1 MTVTVT
7 AVTLNGKDQERET
20 QGGCSWFGCIST
32 APSYSVCRHIDPGQE
47 EDSIGGEQLLLLAR
61 SQSEDDD
68 EPKKTSSGNSS
79 HEDHTTTTPTKPSAT
94 DTTLT
99 TSVRETSEPSSS
111 SSSHSHTSPPPPPAP
126 PTSSSTTATS
136 TAHEPFPTDSP
147 TSGATIAP
155 PPATTIPAS
164 PSPSDTQPPASHGVT
179 LSISALVGI
188 VVSCAAVFLFAALSA
203 YMWWRRYRRD
213 KKEKEKAG
221 DKGGGG
227 GGGGRGGGLWS
238 GFSRGS
244 GSQRH
249 QQHQQQQLGNQQ
261 PLVDEDQFPL
271 GMDSVFN
278 PMAQNGP
285 GSVFDRAQGCM
296 GSVNSM
302 LGRNSISSDSPTQ
315 LGSHTGVG
323 TSKMSPEIPPT
334 SPVELDS
341 VPVGR
346 GTAAPARPE
355 KRAKPE
361 TRGSWWGEE
370 NSVLRA
376 TLNATEQER
385 KAGMYANSWS
395 KFQGV
400 QL

>member
-1 MTVTVT
+1 M
-7 AVTLNGKDQERET
+7 
-20 QGGCSWFGCIST
+20 
-32 APSYSVCRHIDPGQE
+32 
-47 EDSIGGEQLLLLAR
+47 
-61 SQSEDDD
+61 
-68 EPKKTSSGNSS
+68 
-79 HEDHTTTTPTKPSAT
+79 
-94 DTTLT
+94 
-99 TSVRETSEPSSS
+99 
-111 SSSHSHTSPPPPPAP
+111 
-126 PTSSSTTATS
+126 
-136 TAHEPFPTDSP
+136 
-147 TSGATIAP
+147 
-155 PPATTIPAS
+155 
-164 PSPSDTQPPASHGVT
+164 
-179 LSISALVGI
+179 
-188 VVSCAAVFLFAALSA
+188 VSCAAVFLFAALSA

-285 GSVFDRAQGCM
+285 GSVFDRAQGMYRRSRKGVWTRRVLPIGDVTNKPCFSAGCM